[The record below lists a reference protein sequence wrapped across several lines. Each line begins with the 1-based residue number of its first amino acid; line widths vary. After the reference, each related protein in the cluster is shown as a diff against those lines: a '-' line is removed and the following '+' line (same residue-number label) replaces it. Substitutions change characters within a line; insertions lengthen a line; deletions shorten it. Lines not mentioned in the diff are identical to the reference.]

1 MEIGVGAYESSQN
14 RPAAQD
20 LIMPVLAVV
29 LSLALGAVII
39 VAAGRDPLTAYGY
52 LLQGAFGSLQSW
64 SETLVKATPLIFTGL
79 AAVFAY
85 RCGMLNLGAEGQ
97 FIMGAIAACWFGT
110 AFPGVPAPLR
120 LALCL
125 VLAILAGGIWAAIP
139 RSMSR
144 QSTTQMR

>member
-1 MEIGVGAYESSQN
+1 MK
-14 RPAAQD
+14 AAKTD
-20 LIMPVLAVV
+20 LLHKIIMPVLAVV

-39 VAAGRDPLTAYGY
+39 AAAGRDPLTAYGY

-85 RCGMLNLGAEGQ
+85 RCGMLNLGGNSSWGPSPPAGL
-97 FIMGAIAACWFGT
+97 GPPSPACPHRCGW
-110 AFPGVPAPLR
+110 R
-120 LALCL
+120 CALCWPFWPAASGPPFP
-125 VLAILAGGIWAAIP
+125 AI
-139 RSMSR
+139 SR

>member
-1 MEIGVGAYESSQN
+1 MK
-14 RPAAQD
+14 AAKTD
-20 LIMPVLAVV
+20 LLRKIIMPVLAVV

-97 FIMGAIAACWFGT
+97 FIMGAIAACWFG
-110 AFPGVPAPLR
+110 
-120 LALCL
+120 
-125 VLAILAGGIWAAIP
+125 
-139 RSMSR
+139 
-144 QSTTQMR
+144 